1 MVANTHRICSANI
14 FMNVIFVTVIFKYLN
29 SDTISNFALI
39 LLEGSVVTV
48 ETSLKLCVQNIIVIH
63 VGSLQHYD

>member
-1 MVANTHRICSANI
+1 
-14 FMNVIFVTVIFKYLN
+14 MNVIFVTVIFKYLN